1 MLRVAC
7 GPSSFVP
14 CFLLLAVCSLFLVS
28 CFLLV
33 VPCFVLLVFRF
44 LFPVFGFWVL
54 VSCLLWVACC
64 FRCLFGVCCV
74 LSVVCCLLLG
84 DRGLAGVILQ
94 HPDFGRT
101 PRACEHH
108 IFWERRRFIP
118 ASMLLS
124 CPAPSLSIRMCA
136 IHMKF
141 ASPARRRRTTRS
153 SSRMSTDASC
163 VSRPGAPSSDV

>member
-74 LSVVCCLLLG
+74 LSVVCCLLLVVVCCLLLG
-84 DRGLAGVILQ
+84 DTVVHRN
-94 HPDFGRT
+94 T
-101 PRACEHH
+101 
-108 IFWERRRFIP
+108 
-118 ASMLLS
+118 
-124 CPAPSLSIRMCA
+124 
-136 IHMKF
+136 
-141 ASPARRRRTTRS
+141 
-153 SSRMSTDASC
+153 SSRQKKQSSIKQSHNR
-163 VSRPGAPSSDV
+163 SRFMWRCAKKAYVIRVAIQSPLRLYPHCGGQGQHLLLLIRQTQALCI